1 MSESPPLKTRR
12 VIYIFC
18 LLFLLG
24 LAVLKLDAL
33 GISAIYS
40 LRGRN
45 SYDHDDELLLSGNN
59 SVPRHDDDRKVTTVD
74 DEDVV
79 ITGNNYYVDDADG
92 VNNHNKNTAVENAVA
107 IDEKLLIDDDNND
120 DDNNDEL
127 LRIPSDSHRPSETK
141 RQSAVAAPATTGPE
155 VAPSKK
161 TMLQT
166 HTSYNTTTIDD
177 KASAKSSK
185 GLKFGSAKSSKS
197 KVLAIKKN
205 EKKDDKCKHMFEWS
219 MLEHIE
225 SDGKDFDMN
234 NLPQTKH
241 LRGPIQTM
249 TIVVRNSQLKTMV
262 VDLWVDK
269 TKMKNLKHM
278 NLWHRQTQL
287 YGTWVAVQIAQRK
300 YNLMT
305 DRIIYVHDCSKG
317 KLSSEW
323 RNVGELSCNKT
334 LIDQADVTITPPY
347 DGLMW
352 HLAWDFSLQCF
363 GSEMF
368 SAYAS
373 IYTDRQSKLDP
384 TEAMGCWIDR
394 QTGAR
399 KVANLDD
406 VLSTMREVFPRV
418 EVITFTADKTGNE
431 TAEMI
436 KECRVLFGVH
446 GAGHTNAIYARPGVA
461 VIEAIG
467 TIKPAYYRNINMLL
481 DQHYQSIIG
490 DKTKKITD
498 TDWKID
504 LDEAKAA
511 LIKARAHTD
520 EWIKEHG
527 HWR

>member
-1 MSESPPLKTRR
+1 
-12 VIYIFC
+12 
-18 LLFLLG
+18 
-24 LAVLKLDAL
+24 
-33 GISAIYS
+33 
-40 LRGRN
+40 
-45 SYDHDDELLLSGNN
+45 
-59 SVPRHDDDRKVTTVD
+59 
-74 DEDVV
+74 
-79 ITGNNYYVDDADG
+79 
-92 VNNHNKNTAVENAVA
+92 
-107 IDEKLLIDDDNND
+107 
-120 DDNNDEL
+120 
-127 LRIPSDSHRPSETK
+127 
-141 RQSAVAAPATTGPE
+141 
-155 VAPSKK
+155 
-161 TMLQT
+161 MLQT
-166 HTSYNTTTIDD
+166 HTTSYNNTTIIDD
-177 KASAKSSK
+177 KTSSAKSSK
-185 GLKFGSAKSSKS
+185 GLKKFRSGKSSKS

-219 MLEHIE
+219 MMEQLE

-241 LRGPIQTM
+241 LRGPIQMM

-262 VDLWVDK
+262 VDMWVDK

-287 YGTWVAVQIAQRK
+287 YQTWVAVQIAQRK

-317 KLSSEW
+317 ELSSEW

-334 LIDQADVTITPPY
+334 LINEADVTITPPS

-384 TEAMGCWIDR
+384 TEAMGCWINR

-399 KVANLDD
+399 RVANLDD

-418 EVITFTADKTGNE
+418 EVITFTPNKTGNE

-436 KECRVLFGVH
+436 QECRVLFGVH

-490 DKTKKITD
+490 DRTKKITD
-498 TDWKID
+498 SDWVID
-504 LDEAKAA
+504 LEEAKAA

-527 HWR
+527 HWRL